1 MMLAVAALSAFWLG
15 LLTAISPCPLA
26 TNIAA
31 VSFIGRQAH
40 APGRALA
47 SSVAYTV
54 GRALAYLLLAALLV
68 SSLLSW
74 PATSQFLQKHMN
86 QVLGPVLIVVS
97 MFLLGLLS
105 MPSFGVATG
114 AAWMQGLA
122 RFQEGGAVALGF
134 LFALSFCPVSAALF
148 FGSLLPLAV
157 QQESRVIV
165 PACYGLG
172 TGIPVLVFGVLIAAG
187 ASSLG
192 RWYGRVQRME
202 GALRLVT
209 GAVLLAVGIYLTLR
223 HVYGVAWMG

>member
-1 MMLAVAALSAFWLG
+1 MMLGVAALSAFWLG

-86 QVLGPVLIVVS
+86 QALGPVLIVVS

-114 AAWMQGLA
+114 GAWMQGLT
-122 RFQEGGAVALGF
+122 RFREGGAVALGF

-157 QQESRVIV
+157 QQESRLIV

-172 TGIPVLVFGVLIAAG
+172 TGIPVLAFGVLIAAG
-187 ASSLG
+187 AGSLG
-192 RWYGRVQRME
+192 RWYGRVQRLE
-202 GALRLVT
+202 GGLRMAT
-209 GAVLLAVGIYLTLR
+209 GIVLLAVGVYLTLH
-223 HVYGVAWMG
+223 HVYGVA